1 MSTKTICIYGASSEN
16 IAEEYKDAAFEC
28 GQLIAAAGADLVCG
42 GGKAG
47 LMRCAIDGVL
57 SCGGRAVGVLPEFM
71 VRNEWQHPQLSEM
84 LVASDMHSRKKS
96 MATMSTGVIALPG
109 GVGTLE
115 ELLEIIT
122 WRKLNIYSGQIVILN
137 IGGFFDPLLQMLERT
152 VEQGFMHPSHRMLW
166 RMASTPAQAVSMS
179 LVPDSHGPFDQTI
192 S

>member
-57 SCGGRAVGVLPEFM
+57 SRGGRAVGVLPEFM

-166 RMASTPAQAVSMS
+166 RVASTPAQAVSMS
-179 LVPDSHGPFDQTI
+179 LEPDSHGPFDQTI